1 MHYNDGAPI
10 KIVMDIR
17 QVKEAKP
24 KLGAVADARFGII
37 HNLETIRKHESLT
50 ARFLAEKGPQK
61 VFTRKHLYSLSTKDG
76 QTVEAVMTEPRPEGE
91 PFLSF
96 PEPVRLFCIEIGN
109 LHANQQ
115 VFTEK
120 AEDEVLQ
127 VIAELHDLSPAGE
140 LFVEQ
145 GRNVIQICEQDG
157 RIYFQTPEVHA
168 ETMRG
173 HHAEIPE
180 ACAESTNPRDAYA

>member
-1 MHYNDGAPI
+1 
-10 KIVMDIR
+10 MDIR

-24 KLGAVADARFGII
+24 KLGAVADARFGIL
-37 HNLETIRKHESLT
+37 HNLETISKHESLT

-109 LHANQQ
+109 LHANQ
-115 VFTEK
+115 
-120 AEDEVLQ
+120 
-127 VIAELHDLSPAGE
+127 
-140 LFVEQ
+140 
-145 GRNVIQICEQDG
+145 GRNVIQIREQDG

-173 HHAEIPE
+173 HHAETPE
-180 ACAESTNPRDAYA
+180 ACAVTTNPKDAYA

>member
-1 MHYNDGAPI
+1 
-10 KIVMDIR
+10 
-17 QVKEAKP
+17 
-24 KLGAVADARFGII
+24 VADARFGIL
-37 HNLETIRKHESLT
+37 HNLETISKHESLT
-50 ARFLAEKGPQK
+50 ARFLTEKGPQK
-61 VFTRKHLYSLSTKDG
+61 VFTKKHLYSLSTKDG

-145 GRNVIQICEQDG
+145 GRNVIQIREQDG

-173 HHAEIPE
+173 HHAETPE
-180 ACAESTNPRDAYA
+180 ACAVTTNPKDAYA

>member
-10 KIVMDIR
+10 KIFMDIR

-37 HNLETIRKHESLT
+37 HNLQTISKHESLT

-145 GRNVIQICEQDG
+145 GRNVIQIREQDG
-157 RIYFQTPEVHA
+157 KIYFQTPEVHA

-173 HHAEIPE
+173 HHAETPE
-180 ACAESTNPRDAYA
+180 ACTVTTNPKDAYA

>member
-10 KIVMDIR
+10 NIVMDIR

-37 HNLETIRKHESLT
+37 HNLETISKHESLT

-145 GRNVIQICEQDG
+145 GRNVIQIREQDG
-157 RIYFQTPEVHA
+157 RIYFQPPEVYA
-168 ETMRG
+168 ET
-173 HHAEIPE
+173 PE
-180 ACAESTNPRDAYA
+180 ACAEPTNLRDAYA